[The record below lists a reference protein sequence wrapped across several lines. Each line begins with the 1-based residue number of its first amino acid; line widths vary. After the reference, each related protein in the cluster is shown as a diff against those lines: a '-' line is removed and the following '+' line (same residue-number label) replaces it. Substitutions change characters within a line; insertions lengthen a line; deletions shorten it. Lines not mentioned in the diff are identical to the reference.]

1 MYEYADERLV
11 NALTLASLLT
21 MHRDPVVRRA
31 AREIVK
37 LLRGLADEMER
48 SALEELYVETLAQP
62 R

>member
-21 MHRDPVVRRA
+21 MHRDPAVKRA

-37 LLRGLADEMER
+37 LLKCLADEMER
-48 SALEELYVETLAQP
+48 NTLEELYAETLAP
-62 R
+62 PS